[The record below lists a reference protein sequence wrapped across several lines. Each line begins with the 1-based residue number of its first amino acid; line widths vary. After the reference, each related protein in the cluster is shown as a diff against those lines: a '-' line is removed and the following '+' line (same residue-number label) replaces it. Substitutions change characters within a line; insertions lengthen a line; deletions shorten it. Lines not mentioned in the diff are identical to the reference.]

1 MKNLFLT
8 LFALL
13 GMTMAMN
20 AQTVDDIKPMLHSYV
35 MVFDNYTGNGT
46 ASRVQGSLF
55 GSNYFLD
62 LKGGSIA
69 TNKGSIDIADPS
81 TYTVTYGGAEADT
94 ARLASKYTTYGKHYN
109 SLRLKNA
116 QDVIALKPTAG
127 SVIYVFGR
135 GNNRAGSSARV
146 PKFATDDL
154 MQNVLNE
161 APTDDYPASDAY
173 VYKFIVP
180 AQFDGNTPLYI
191 GSYNGDAF
199 FSFIVVEANEPAG
212 TPSVEVGSMVYDGT
226 SKLYYQEV
234 TCTPNNYTLDGVDLG
249 PTQVY
254 YTTDGT
260 EPTDASTP
268 YTKPVKCYKDMV
280 VKFQAYWLGDICE
293 GASNEATVEFNF
305 NAPTLTIDDV
315 NATISTEYQNATNY
329 YSIDGTE
336 GVAGDTYTATASCN
350 FSGYT
355 VIKNG
360 DYATW
365 TSPSVS
371 SSIYVLQPIKEK
383 KVLTITGTVVV
394 DEEATALNP
403 YEEIQYMAVD
413 AKMLYNGKE
422 SDPSFYLVPDAT
434 FGAIMDPVAQ
444 ADGQE
449 VYLHM
454 NKPNLTFKVAEGDS
468 VNVKVTV
475 SNNSHKNA
483 EDLKT
488 YVNVNGMTYGYD
500 NILEEGNVIEF
511 GLTGGTYT
519 FQKYSGTGNI
529 WVASIEITPVVA
541 GDEKEEDSE
550 FSWANTFNVKA
561 NKVTV
566 FKDIAGYTFPT
577 EFEMEII
584 YNADYDLYLVTK
596 FLGED
601 ISALNY
607 GGLSFKLSASEP
619 DKAEIATTTGYLK
632 TIVAGESYL
641 TLKDMNLTTSPI
653 TLTRNADGTLSI
665 SDFCVSYMT
674 YDASWQQQHVPAA
687 WYSGVTTTEDEGS
700 EDQPVTDSNSFSLSD
715 ISVFSGSSFS
725 FPVSMTNENGIT
737 AFQCD
742 VYLPEGLMLNWNDEG
757 EYDVVLNAD
766 RKATTHSMTASL
778 QPDGAI
784 RIVSYSSANKLF
796 KGNEGELFTLNLT
809 ALDGCAENQKIEIRN
824 IRLSTPDQQE
834 YLLPNVSSTV
844 SVKSYTPA
852 DANGDGE
859 VTIVDVVAVVNALMG
874 DFSGNFVF
882 DAADM
887 DQNGEI
893 TIVDVVAVVNTLMG
907 GGEQEETPQ
916 EIMDIQLETK
926 DGQVIKNGSKVS
938 VNAEMVDMMIW
949 GQVESNIY
957 VRNLTGKSQGVYAS
971 VKTISGDAQICWGG
985 SCVPLSEGASHTT
998 GLGLVSANSS
1008 ASLLIESLV
1017 MESNYMSVPV
1027 TRTVEVTV
1035 WTDSK
1040 PEEKY
1045 TAIVTYYYTPSYF
1058 DTNTRPVAT
1067 RSNASILRSN
1077 LHVTDAEVN
1086 AGESTTLY
1094 VKLDNA
1100 QAYTAMQM
1108 DMNLPEGLTIE
1119 GVEMVGDASH
1129 TVTYNEEG
1137 RIAAYSLANSRFH
1150 GGEAL
1155 MAITVKADDSF
1166 TGAANVDFTNV
1177 RVVSTDVVETVLA
1190 DALSTVIGGAK
1201 SIDGVEADENV
1212 QILYYSTTGAVSDAP
1227 HKGLNIIKRIWLDGR
1242 VEVSKEMKK

>member
-46 ASRVQGSLF
+46 VSRVQGSLF

-81 TYTVTYGGAEADT
+81 TYAVTYGGAEADT

-127 SVIYVFGR
+127 SVIYVFGQ
-135 GNNRAGSSARV
+135 GNKKTGSSARV

-161 APTDDYPASDAY
+161 APTDDYPASDSY
-173 VYKFIVP
+173 VYKFTVP
-180 AQFDGNTPLYI
+180 VQFDGNTPLYI

-199 FSFIVVEANEPAG
+199 FSFIVVEANEAAG
-212 TPSVEVGSMVYDGT
+212 TPSVEVASMAYDET

-260 EPTDASTP
+260 EPTDASTL
-268 YTKPVKCYKDMV
+268 YTGPIKCYKNMV
-280 VKFQAYWLGDICE
+280 VKFQAYWSGDICE
-293 GASNEATVEFNF
+293 GASNEATVEFKF
-305 NAPTLTIDDV
+305 NAPTLTVDGV
-315 NATISTEYQNATNY
+315 NATIATGYKNATNY
-329 YSIDGTE
+329 YSINGAE
-336 GVAGDTYTATASCN
+336 GVAGDTYTATTSCN
-350 FSGYT
+350 ISAYT

-360 DYATW
+360 NYATW
-365 TSPSVS
+365 TSPSFS
-371 SSIYVLQPIKEK
+371 SSI
-383 KVLTITGTVVV
+383 VVV
-394 DEEATALNP
+394 SEKDWANTFIVKAADVFVNKEINGYTYPSEFEMEITYYADYDMYLITKFFGNDISMLNNGGISLKISDVNPKEAEIITTAA
-403 YEEIQYMAVD
+403 Y
-413 AKMLYNGKE
+413 
-422 SDPSFYLVPDAT
+422 
-434 FGAIMDPVAQ
+434 
-444 ADGQE
+444 
-449 VYLHM
+449 
-454 NKPNLTFKVAEGDS
+454 
-468 VNVKVTV
+468 
-475 SNNSHKNA
+475 
-483 EDLKT
+483 LKT
-488 YVNVNGMTYGYD
+488 IVAGESYLTLKDLNLSTSPITLTHNGDGTLSISDFCVSYMTYD
-500 NILEEGNVIEF
+500 ANWS
-511 GLTGGTYT
+511 
-519 FQKYSGTGNI
+519 QKHELAAFYSGVN
-529 WVASIEITPVVA
+529 AIEGTLEIEPEPEPEV
-541 GDEKEEDSE
+541 

-561 NKVTV
+561 NNVTV

-619 DKAEIATTTGYLK
+619 DKAEIATTAGYLK

-700 EDQPVTDSNSFSLSD
+700 EDQPVTASNSFSLSD
-715 ISVFSGSSFS
+715 ISVFFGSSFS

-1027 TRTVEVTV
+1027 TRIVEVTV

-1040 PEEKY
+1040 PDEKY

-1094 VKLDNA
+1094 VKLDKA

-1108 DMNLPEGLTIE
+1108 DMNLPEGLAIE

-1129 TVTYNEEG
+1129 TVTYNEAG
-1137 RIAAYSLANSRFH
+1137 RIAAYSLGNSRFH

-1166 TGAANVDFTNV
+1166 TGAANVGFTNV
-1177 RVVSTDVVETVLA
+1177 RVVSTDIVETVLA

-1227 HKGLNIIKRIWLDGR
+1227 HKGLNIIKRIWQDGR
-1242 VEVSKEMKK
+1242 VEVNKIMGE